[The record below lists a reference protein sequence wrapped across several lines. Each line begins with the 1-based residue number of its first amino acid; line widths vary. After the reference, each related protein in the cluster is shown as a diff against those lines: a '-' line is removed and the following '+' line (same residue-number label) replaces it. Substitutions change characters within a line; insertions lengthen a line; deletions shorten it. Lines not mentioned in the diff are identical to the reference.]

1 MAETITTPSDGI
13 ILLGLGPGDPA
24 LLTREAWDWL
34 EQIQTLYVRTKKH
47 PAVAS
52 LPKHLKIESFDEV
65 CEHGKDPESVQEE
78 IIETIL
84 LRGSMPNGVT
94 YAVPGHP
101 FVAEATCPE
110 IALRAKSAGIP
121 IRVIDG
127 ISFLEPTFRA
137 LNVDPFP
144 NLILTDAIRISM
156 DQTPGF
162 SPSMPALIVNIYSH
176 AIAAG
181 VKQTLMAV
189 YPDDH
194 PVRLVHAAG
203 TNKESVEDL
212 PLLEIDHSPHL
223 GLLSSLYLP
232 SLSPTA
238 SFEAFQEIIARLR
251 APDGCPWDRE
261 QTHLSLRPFL
271 LEEAYEALDAL
282 DRGDTIDLQEE
293 LGDLLLQIVLHAQIA
308 AEVGD
313 FNIHHVLDGI
323 GAKLIRRHPH
333 VFSEMVV
340 EDVSGVTR
348 NWEAIKAEERIENGV
363 VAEKGLLDGIPQALP
378 ALSQAEEIIER
389 VSRVEFKLLEKMG
402 DIDRIKAII
411 HSINPEDGSLSAEK
425 LGQVLMMIASLAHQF
440 SIDAES
446 ALREALSRFRV
457 QFRAMETLAAES
469 GGALIDFD
477 DEAQIRLWEQAKVTI
492 EKEDEA

>member
-13 ILLGLGPGDPA
+13 TLLGLGPGDPG

-34 EQIQTLYVRTKKH
+34 EQTQTLYVRTKNH

-65 CEHGKDPESVQEE
+65 CEHGKDTESVQEE
-78 IIETIL
+78 IVETIL

-110 IALRAKSAGIP
+110 IALRAKLAGIP
-121 IRVIDG
+121 VWVIDG
-127 ISFLEPTFRA
+127 LSFLEPTFRA

-144 NLILTDAIRISM
+144 DLILTDAIRISM

-251 APDGCPWDRE
+251 APDGCP
-261 QTHLSLRPFL
+261 
-271 LEEAYEALDAL
+271 
-282 DRGDTIDLQEE
+282 
-293 LGDLLLQIVLHAQIA
+293 
-308 AEVGD
+308 
-313 FNIHHVLDGI
+313 
-323 GAKLIRRHPH
+323 
-333 VFSEMVV
+333 
-340 EDVSGVTR
+340 
-348 NWEAIKAEERIENGV
+348 
-363 VAEKGLLDGIPQALP
+363 
-378 ALSQAEEIIER
+378 
-389 VSRVEFKLLEKMG
+389 
-402 DIDRIKAII
+402 
-411 HSINPEDGSLSAEK
+411 
-425 LGQVLMMIASLAHQF
+425 
-440 SIDAES
+440 
-446 ALREALSRFRV
+446 
-457 QFRAMETLAAES
+457 
-469 GGALIDFD
+469 
-477 DEAQIRLWEQAKVTI
+477 
-492 EKEDEA
+492 